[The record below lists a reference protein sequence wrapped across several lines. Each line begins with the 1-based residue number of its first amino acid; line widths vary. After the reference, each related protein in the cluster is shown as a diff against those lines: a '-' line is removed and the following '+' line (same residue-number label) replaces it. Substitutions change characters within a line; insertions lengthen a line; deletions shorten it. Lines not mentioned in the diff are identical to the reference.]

1 MGLKYNILRLDRK
14 INQPLVVATN
24 NRPTFFNIYWKSI
37 MPLRVLLFKAMGGM
51 KSYTIGNVTVQ
62 NRIDECIQKLKNRK
76 EVESR
81 LSDILRTYV
90 FYGIDPLEYFLFN
103 FKDKKHDERRQ
114 FLSDRER
121 MYGCV
126 QQMTWNTF
134 SDLKEKDVFYGLA
147 KSFFKRD
154 VCVIKGKDSFDSF
167 CEFVKKQPRFF
178 AKPIT
183 GTFGMGAGIYN
194 ISDYESVEK
203 TFNEFVSNG
212 DWMAEEV
219 ILQDNEMAKWNPSSV
234 NTIRVPSF
242 ISKDGT
248 HAVINPTIRTGRQ
261 GFVIDNASAGGV
273 TASIDV
279 KTGIIIS
286 DGIDKGFNVC
296 PVHPDSKIKFKGSQI
311 PQWKEL
317 METVEAVHRSL
328 PRKHKYIGFDF
339 ALSAT
344 RGWILI
350 EGNWGQLIGSQ
361 TSTQVGIRYQF
372 EKMLDLPAD
381 TSF

>member
-1 MGLKYNILRLDRK
+1 MGVKYNILKFDRK
-14 INQPLVVATN
+14 INQPLVIATN
-24 NRPTFFNIYWKSI
+24 NHPIIFTIYWHTI
-37 MPLRVLLFKAMGGM
+37 MPIRVLLFKAMSGM
-51 KSYTIGNVTVQ
+51 KSYTIGDVSVQ
-62 NRIDECIQKLKNRK
+62 NRIDECIEKLKNRQ

-81 LSDILRTYV
+81 MTDILRTYV

-126 QQMTWNTF
+126 KQMTWNTF
-134 SDLKEKDVFYGLA
+134 FDLKEKDKFYSFA

-154 VCVIKGKDSFDSF
+154 VCVIKGKEGYDTF
-167 CEFVKKQPRFF
+167 CKFVEKQPRFF

-194 ISDYESVEK
+194 ISDYENVEK
-203 TFNEFVSNG
+203 AFKEFISNG
-212 DWMAEEV
+212 DWMAEEI
-219 ILQDNEMAKWNPSSV
+219 ILQDDDMAKWNPSSV

-242 ISKDGT
+242 ISNDGT
-248 HAVINPTIRTGRQ
+248 HTIMNPTIRTGRQ

-279 KTGIIIS
+279 NTGIIIT

-296 PVHPDSKIKFKGSQI
+296 PVHPDSKIQFKGTQI
-311 PQWKEL
+311 PRWKEL
-317 METVEAVHRSL
+317 METAEAVHRSL
-328 PRKHKYIGFDF
+328 PSRHKYVGFDF
-339 ALSAT
+339 ALSKT
-344 RGWILI
+344 KGWILI

-361 TSTQVGIRYQF
+361 TSTQIGIRYQF